1 VTESG
6 WVVHASGG
14 HPEHARPR
22 PGTQQRQQ
30 QTGHQERPDHLAG
43 HGRAPTGRAP
53 WPAPALDCQA
63 PWRLWGQG
71 RPQAVAQRSLRP
83 EGALVTCV
91 ARHPLRCDTAS
102 VAGSPGLF
110 DVDLAGSSLVVECP
124 SRNGYRSAARQLDP
138 TPLPPNVTRPP
149 EPPPTH
155 IHGRPKERPEEFNA
169 VCDGTTADN
178 GFYGEGIVNAGR
190 AVARR

>member
-1 VTESG
+1 MTTCSG
-6 WVVHASGG
+6 AWWHTLVIRVGCLSLT
-14 HPEHARPR
+14 RPR
-22 PGTQQRQQ
+22 VTRCGVTP
-30 QTGHQERPDHLAG
+30 RP
-43 HGRAPTGRAP
+43 
-53 WPAPALDCQA
+53 W
-63 PWRLWGQG
+63 
-71 RPQAVAQRSLRP
+71 
-83 EGALVTCV
+83 LV
-91 ARHPLRCDTAS
+91 P
-102 VAGSPGLF
+102 PGLF

-149 EPPPTH
+149 QPLRGPTFMPEDPQ
-155 IHGRPKERPEEFNA
+155 RRPEEFNA